1 MENERVNTEI
11 SFLRHL
17 VSIPSVTG
25 NERQIA
31 EFLEDE
37 MRKIGMEVVLG

>member
-1 MENERVNTEI
+1 MRGTEMENERVKAEI

-31 EFLEDE
+31 AFLEDE
-37 MRKIGMEVVLG
+37 MR